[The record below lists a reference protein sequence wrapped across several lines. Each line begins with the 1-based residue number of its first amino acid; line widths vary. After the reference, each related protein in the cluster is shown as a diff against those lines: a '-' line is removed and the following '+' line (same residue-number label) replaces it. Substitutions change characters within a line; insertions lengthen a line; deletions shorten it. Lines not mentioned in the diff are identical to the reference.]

1 MEEEK
6 YIKKFNE
13 GYLLAKHKPE
23 LAQAV
28 FKALEGKEDE
38 SALGLRDGGNEFLK
52 ESKEKDRF
60 MEMHQ
65 NYKVGD
71 KVSNQDKEP
80 QKENPRDKGNF
91 ERD

>member
-38 SALGLRDGGNEFLK
+38 SALGLLDGGKEFTK
-52 ESKEKDRF
+52 ELENKDRF
-60 MEMHQ
+60 LDMHQ

-71 KVSNQDKEP
+71 KSRKQQDNEP
-80 QKENPRDKGNF
+80 QKEKPKNNDL